1 MKIAVSSRLADF
13 ADVWPSLNQQ
23 GRHCA
28 YAFQTREV
36 LEVWLDT
43 IGIARKTQ
51 PLFVRVDSDDGAPLM
66 LAPLGVERRR
76 GLRILGFLDGGV
88 CDYNAPV
95 LFPGAESIDAEAFG
109 RLWNSIAE
117 KLPQFDAALFD
128 KIPTAVDEMRNP
140 FKALAPTSDF
150 NSGHL
155 VRLDGAEEGGDAA
168 PSPRFSNTDRKWR
181 KLRSAGKVEF
191 LIADAPADAARI
203 YEAMVRQKTRRYLDT
218 RGVDGFD
225 RPGYRGYYRVM
236 TDRFLSSGGVQLSAL
251 LLDGA
256 PIATQWAVI
265 TPDRFYS
272 LMPAFEVGPSA
283 RHSPGL
289 LHLEETIAWC
299 VRERIAILDLGVGD
313 ELYKLRI
320 ANARLPLFRGE
331 YAATLAGRAYLA
343 ALAARHKLSAGPL
356 GEAWRAYNE
365 ARIRRPRA

>member
-1 MKIAVSSRLADF
+1 
-13 ADVWPSLNQQ
+13 
-23 GRHCA
+23 
-28 YAFQTREV
+28 
-36 LEVWLDT
+36 
-43 IGIARKTQ
+43 
-51 PLFVRVDSDDGAPLM
+51 
-66 LAPLGVERRR
+66 
-76 GLRILGFLDGGV
+76 
-88 CDYNAPV
+88 
-95 LFPGAESIDAEAFG
+95 
-109 RLWNSIAE
+109 
-117 KLPQFDAALFD
+117 
-128 KIPTAVDEMRNP
+128 
-140 FKALAPTSDF
+140 
-150 NSGHL
+150 
-155 VRLDGAEEGGDAA
+155 
-168 PSPRFSNTDRKWR
+168 
-181 KLRSAGKVEF
+181 VEF

-356 GEAWRAYNE
+356 GEAWRPITRRAFGGRGRNFSVAARVSTAMDRFVVTAQHPAQPAYFAKRAAYPVNALE
-365 ARIRRPRA
+365 RPRS

>member
-181 KLRSAGKVEF
+181 
-191 LIADAPADAARI
+191 
-203 YEAMVRQKTRRYLDT
+203 QKTRRYLDT